1 MGSSGVSYTK
11 KYRKT
16 SYPSES
22 KCITLDRFGRSTP
35 LSKERIWRE
44 ESMEEDRIEKGG
56 PAGPEELPVTEERS
70 AQKPDEEQ
78 VIEPEN
84 ALPEVTLQELP
95 ESLQAAC
102 GRAGWAKLLP
112 VQARAIP
119 YVLAG
124 RNVMVQSQTGSGKTG
139 AFILPILERI
149 DAAKPACQ
157 ALVLVPTRELAQQ
170 VARET
175 ELLRGD
181 RGVRT
186 AVVYGGVKY
195 GPQLDAFRDG
205 AQIVVGTPGR
215 ILDHLLKGTLNL
227 DALEILVFDEADRML
242 SMGFYPDMKRVQQF
256 LPRRAIN
263 GYMFSATF
271 PSYVIRLAGEFLR
284 NPEFLSLS
292 KDQVH
297 VVGTDHV
304 FYLVPGMQRERSLVR
319 IIEMENPVS
328 AIIFCNMKSTVHY
341 VTVVL
346 KRFGY
351 DADELSSDLAQGAR
365 ERVMGRVRKGALR
378 FLVATDVAARGI
390 DIPDLSHVIQYEPPD
405 DPELYIHRA
414 GRTGRVGAS
423 GTAITL
429 VAGMEQFNLR
439 SIARNFN
446 INLQEKAMPTDDD
459 VEAIVAQ
466 RIIASLEAHLRSRD
480 GLENERMRRFI
491 PLGRSL
497 AEAEEDSPLI
507 AMLLDDYYQRTLQ
520 APPKSPTGEP
530 AEEEPAPAEERMEIS
545 SRDKDAKRKR
555 PRKRGPRRRD
565 EGGPRSPSAAGG

>member
-1 MGSSGVSYTK
+1 MQ
-11 KYRKT
+11 
-16 SYPSES
+16 E
-22 KCITLDRFGRSTP
+22 
-35 LSKERIWRE
+35 ERE
-44 ESMEEDRIEKGG
+44 ENGPAAEREED
-56 PAGPEELPVTEERS
+56 PVTADRVQERVEEER
-70 AQKPDEEQ
+70 
-78 VIEPEN
+78 VVEPEN
-84 ALPEVTLQELP
+84 ALPEAILEGLTEP
-95 ESLQAAC
+95 MRAAC
-102 GRAGWAKLLP
+102 ARAGWKKLLP

-119 YVLAG
+119 YLLAK
-124 RNVMVQSQTGSGKTG
+124 RNLMVQSQTGSGKTG

-149 DAAKPACQ
+149 DPAKGACQ
-157 ALVLVPTRELAQQ
+157 AMVLVPTRELALQ
-170 VARET
+170 VAREA

-186 AVVYGGVKY
+186 AVVYGGAKY

-227 DALEILVFDEADRML
+227 DALQILVFDEADRML

-256 LPRRAIN
+256 LPRRPIN

-271 PSYVIRLAGEFLR
+271 PSFVIRLAGEFLR

-292 KDQVH
+292 LDHIH
-297 VVGTDHV
+297 VAQTDHV

-328 AIIFCNMKSTVHY
+328 AIIFCNMKTTVHY
-341 VTVVL
+341 VSVVL

-365 ERVMGRVRKGALR
+365 EKVMQRVRKGALR

-423 GTAITL
+423 GTAISL

-439 SIARNFN
+439 AISRSFN
-446 INLQEKAMPTDDD
+446 IDLREKALPTDED

-466 RIIASLEAHLRSRD
+466 RVIASLEARLRSRD
-480 GLENERMRRFI
+480 SLENERMRRFI

-497 AEAEEDSPLI
+497 AETQEESPLI
-507 AMLLDDYYQRTLQ
+507 AMLLDEYYQRTLQ
-520 APPKSPTGEP
+520 TPPQSPTGE
-530 AEEEPAPAEERMEIS
+530 ALEEEPAPSAERMAIAGG
-545 SRDKDAKRKR
+545 KNKKR
-555 PRKRGPRRRD
+555 PRQRNDRQRRRGGERSGNPSRGHMP
-565 EGGPRSPSAAGG
+565 EGGAKE

>member
-1 MGSSGVSYTK
+1 
-11 KYRKT
+11 
-16 SYPSES
+16 
-22 KCITLDRFGRSTP
+22 
-35 LSKERIWRE
+35 
-44 ESMEEDRIEKGG
+44 MEEERMENGE
-56 PAGPEELPVTEERS
+56 PNAPEETPVRAEQGTLTVD
-70 AQKPDEEQ
+70 KEQ

-84 ALPEVTLQELP
+84 ALPEVTLEGLP
-95 ESLQAAC
+95 EPLRAAC
-102 GRAGWAKLLP
+102 ERAGWTKLLP

-124 RNVMVQSQTGSGKTG
+124 RNLMVQSQTGSGKTG
-139 AFILPILERI
+139 AFVLPILERI
-149 DAAKPACQ
+149 DIAKTACQ

-170 VARET
+170 VAREA
-175 ELLRGD
+175 EVLRGD

-215 ILDHLLKGTLNL
+215 ILDHLLKGTLSL
-227 DALEILVFDEADRML
+227 DALQILVFDEADRML

-256 LPRRAIN
+256 LPHRSIS

-271 PSYVIRLAGEFLR
+271 PSFVMRLAGEFLR

-292 KDQVH
+292 QDHVH
-297 VVGTDHV
+297 VAGTDHI
-304 FYLVPGMQRERSLVR
+304 FYLVSGMQRERSLVR
-319 IIEMENPVS
+319 IIEQENPIS

-341 VTVVL
+341 VSVVL

-365 ERVMGRVRKGALR
+365 ERVMQRVRKGSLR

-390 DIPDLSHVIQYEPPD
+390 DIPDLSHVIQYEPPE

-414 GRTGRVGAS
+414 GRTGRVGAT

-439 SIARNFN
+439 SIARNYN
-446 INLQEKAMPTDDD
+446 INLHEKAVPTDED
-459 VEAIVAQ
+459 VEAIVSQ
-466 RIIASLEAHLRSRD
+466 RVIASLEANLRSRD
-480 GLENERMRRFI
+480 SLEKERMRRFI

-497 AEAEEDSPLI
+497 AEAEEESPLI

-520 APPKSPTGEP
+520 APLQSPTGEAP
-530 AEEEPAPAEERMEIS
+530 EEEAPEPESASDETQMPR
-545 SRDKDAKRKR
+545 KKR
-555 PRKRGPRRRD
+555 PRRRGDRPRRRD
-565 EGGPRSPSAAGG
+565 GGGSGRRTG

>member
-1 MGSSGVSYTK
+1 
-11 KYRKT
+11 
-16 SYPSES
+16 
-22 KCITLDRFGRSTP
+22 
-35 LSKERIWRE
+35 
-44 ESMEEDRIEKGG
+44 MEEERMENGG
-56 PAGPEELPVTEERS
+56 PNVSEEGPVAPERGPLVVD
-70 AQKPDEEQ
+70 KEQ

-84 ALPEVTLQELP
+84 ALPEVTLEGLP
-95 ESLQAAC
+95 EPLRAAC
-102 GRAGWAKLLP
+102 ERAGWTKLLP

-124 RNVMVQSQTGSGKTG
+124 RNLMVQSQTGSGKTG
-139 AFILPILERI
+139 AFIMPILERI
-149 DAAKPACQ
+149 DLAKAACQ

-175 ELLRGD
+175 EVLRGD

-227 DALEILVFDEADRML
+227 DALKILVFDEADRML

-256 LPRRAIN
+256 LPHRPIS

-271 PSYVIRLAGEFLR
+271 PSFVMRLAGEFLR

-292 KDQVH
+292 QDHVH
-297 VVGTDHV
+297 VAGTDHI
-304 FYLVPGMQRERSLVR
+304 FYLVSGMQRERSLVR
-319 IIEMENPVS
+319 IIEQENPIS

-341 VTVVL
+341 VSVVL

-365 ERVMGRVRKGALR
+365 ERVMQRVRKGALR

-390 DIPDLSHVIQYEPPD
+390 DIPDLSHVIQYEPPE

-414 GRTGRVGAS
+414 GRTGRVGAT

-439 SIARNFN
+439 SIARNYN
-446 INLQEKAMPTDDD
+446 INLHEKAVPTDED
-459 VEAIVAQ
+459 VEAIVSQ
-466 RIIASLEAHLRSRD
+466 RVIASLEANLRSRD
-480 GLENERMRRFI
+480 SLEKERMRRFI

-497 AEAEEDSPLI
+497 AEAEEESPLI

-520 APPKSPTGEP
+520 APLQSPTGEAP
-530 AEEEPAPAEERMEIS
+530 EETPEPEPAGGETEMP
-545 SRDKDAKRKR
+545 RDKKKR
-555 PRKRGPRRRD
+555 PRRRD
-565 EGGPRSPSAAGG
+565 DRPRRREGGGGGHRAG

>member
-1 MGSSGVSYTK
+1 MQ
-11 KYRKT
+11 
-16 SYPSES
+16 E
-22 KCITLDRFGRSTP
+22 
-35 LSKERIWRE
+35 ERE
-44 ESMEEDRIEKGG
+44 ENGPAAEREED
-56 PAGPEELPVTEERS
+56 PVTADRVQERVEEER
-70 AQKPDEEQ
+70 
-78 VIEPEN
+78 VVEPEN
-84 ALPEVTLQELP
+84 ALPEAILEGLTEP
-95 ESLQAAC
+95 MRAAC
-102 GRAGWAKLLP
+102 ARAGWKKLLP

-119 YVLAG
+119 YLLAK
-124 RNVMVQSQTGSGKTG
+124 RDLMVQSQTGSGKTG

-149 DAAKPACQ
+149 DPAKGACQ
-157 ALVLVPTRELAQQ
+157 AMVLVPTRELAQQ
-170 VARET
+170 VARDA

-186 AVVYGGVKY
+186 AVVYGGAKY

-227 DALEILVFDEADRML
+227 DALQILVFDEADRML

-256 LPRRAIN
+256 LPRRPIN

-271 PSYVIRLAGEFLR
+271 PSFVIRLAGEFLR

-292 KDQVH
+292 LDHVH
-297 VVGTDHV
+297 VVQTDHV

-341 VTVVL
+341 VSVVL

-365 ERVMGRVRKGALR
+365 EKVMQRVRKGALR

-423 GTAITL
+423 GTAISL

-439 SIARNFN
+439 AISRSFN
-446 INLQEKAMPTDDD
+446 IDLREKALPTDED

-466 RIIASLEAHLRSRD
+466 RVIASLEARLRSRD
-480 GLENERMRRFI
+480 SLENERMRRFI

-497 AEAEEDSPLI
+497 AETQEESPLI
-507 AMLLDDYYQRTLQ
+507 AMLLDEYYQRTLQ
-520 APPKSPTGEP
+520 TPPQSPTGE
-530 AEEEPAPAEERMEIS
+530 ALEEEPAPSAERMVIAGG
-545 SRDKDAKRKR
+545 KNKKR
-555 PRKRGPRRRD
+555 PRRRNDRQRRPGGEGSGNRSRGHMP
-565 EGGPRSPSAAGG
+565 EGGAKE